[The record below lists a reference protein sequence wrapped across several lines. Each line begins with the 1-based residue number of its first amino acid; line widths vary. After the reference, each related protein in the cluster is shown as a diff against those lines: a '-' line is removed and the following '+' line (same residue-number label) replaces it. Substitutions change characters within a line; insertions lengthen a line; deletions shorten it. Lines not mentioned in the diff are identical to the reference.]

1 MRCRVATVV
10 YAPHPLKTMRKF
22 LALLTALVVGAL
34 AGGTPVHAIANG
46 DLVPDGKY
54 PFAVKITAEGIP
66 TSGGGKRNSSCS
78 GGLISPHWILTAAH
92 CFRDKNGKRV
102 ARTVADNTF
111 ATVGRANLSG
121 KGGFVSTIVQVEQH
135 GKADVALARMEEPV
149 TGITPLRLNRQKPR
163 TGQKARL
170 VGYGFTKANAEQT
183 PNRARTG
190 RFEVASVDTTEMGF
204 SGIAPK
210 KNTSPC
216 ERDSGGS
223 YFTEDSDGTAVVIGV
238 VSRGPSCPHTGP
250 DTATRVDAVATW
262 IRSVIK
268 DDVLPSPSPSVTS
281 KQPVPAGAQS
291 AAPGTDAAPQ
301 TDAVGAYSPVLL
313 AGIPAVAVGFVALLL
328 AAARNDRRRKGNRRR
343 R

>member
-1 MRCRVATVV
+1 MSTRVAAVV
-10 YAPHPLKTMRKF
+10 YDPHPLKTTWKF
-22 LALLTALVVGAL
+22 LVLLTVLLVGAL
-34 AGGTPVHAIANG
+34 AGGSPVHAIANG

-54 PFAVKITAEGIP
+54 PFAVKITAQGIP
-66 TSGGGKRNSSCS
+66 TPEGGKRNSSCS

-102 ARTVADNTF
+102 ARTVADKTF

-121 KGGFVSTIVQVEQH
+121 EGGFVSNIVEVEQH

-149 TGITPLRLNRQKPR
+149 TGITPLKLNRQKPR
-163 TGQKARL
+163 SGQKARL
-170 VGYGFTKANAEQT
+170 VGYGFTSADAERT

-190 RFEVASVDTTEMGF
+190 RFEVASVDTTEMGL

-223 YFTEDSDGTAVVIGV
+223 YFTEASDGTAVVIGV

-281 KQPVPAGAQS
+281 EPAAPGGDQS
-291 AAPGTDAAPQ
+291 AAPGAAPKP
-301 TDAVGAYSPVLL
+301 DPVGSYSPVLL
-313 AGIPAVAVGFVALLL
+313 AAIPAAAVGFVALLL
-328 AAARNDRRRKGNRRR
+328 AGARKNRRRRGNRRR